1 MVRPIDP
8 FEDEPA
14 TQPADDLVLRLAAYE
29 GPIDLLLEQARL
41 QKVDLTQIS
50 ILALADQYLAFVEHA
65 RSLRLELAADYLVM
79 AAWLAYLKSRL
90 LLPEPPRDDEPSGAA
105 MAEALA
111 FQLRR
116 LEAMRR
122 AGERLM
128 RRPRLGIDV
137 FACGSPQSTTVHRR
151 TVPLASLYDLLRAY
165 AEHKRRRERA
175 AGSLRIEAS
184 QLYSTDD
191 ALQRLT
197 EMLGGAAGW
206 TTLAEFLPGGLGN
219 PLIARSAVAATLA
232 ASLEL
237 VKSGHVELRQDAP
250 FAPVYLRR
258 RPNRRT
264 GTDDA

>member
-1 MVRPIDP
+1 MVQSPDP
-8 FEDEPA
+8 FDDGPA
-14 TQPADDLVLRLAAYE
+14 APEADDLVLRLASYE
-29 GPIDLLLEQARL
+29 GPIDLLLEQARQ

-50 ILALADQYLAFVEHA
+50 ILALADQYLAFVEQA

-116 LEAMRR
+116 LEAMRQ
-122 AGERLM
+122 AGQSLM
-128 RRPRLGIDV
+128 RRPRLGIDIFPRGKPEPTGV
-137 FACGSPQSTTVHRR
+137 HHRTIPQVT
-151 TVPLASLYDLLRAY
+151 LYELLRAY
-165 AEHKRRRERA
+165 ADQTRRRERVA
-175 AGSLRIEAS
+175 DKLRIEAS

-197 EMLGGAAGW
+197 GMLGNVTGW
-206 TTLAEFLPGGLGN
+206 ATLASFLPGSLDD
-219 PLIARSAVAATLA
+219 PLVARSAVAAMLS

-237 VKSGHVELRQDAP
+237 AKGGQVELRQDAP

-258 RPNRRT
+258 RAGRPM